1 LIVDSVMLAAMSP
14 GKMFVLQVLG
24 FAVVVFVLVKLVF
37 PQLGKILGGRTKGIE
52 ETFHKIDQDTQDAVK
67 RLEEIKGKLAQA
79 GAESQKRL
87 QAILDDAQKTRTQ
100 LLADANAQVQ
110 AAADKA
116 KREIS
121 IERDKAVLELRHE
134 ATDLTLR
141 AADHLVQSTMND
153 TVHEKLVTKY
163 LSELD
168 GVKKP

>member
-1 LIVDSVMLAAMSP
+1 MDPLTIAALTP
-14 GKMFVLQVLG
+14 GKMFILQVLG

-52 ETFHKIDQDTQDAVK
+52 ETFQKIDRDTQDAAA
-67 RLEEIKGKLAQA
+67 RIAEIKAKLAQVTE
-79 GAESQKRL
+79 ESRRRL
-87 QAILDDAQKTRTQ
+87 QAALDDAQKTRTQ

-116 KREIS
+116 KREIA

-141 AADHLVQSTMND
+141 AADHLVQATMTD
-153 TVHEKLVTKY
+153 ALQDKLVSKY
-163 LSELD
+163 LAELD
-168 GVKKP
+168 GVKKT